1 LSGAGI
7 PEGPPV
13 FHCSERVTFR
23 AAQERSPI
31 VRLTKL
37 SHPIARRR
45 PSAENRRSTADALFR
60 ALSENAPVGITLAR
74 KGRTLYA
81 NRAYLQLFGYADS
94 SAVLG
99 ESLLNQIAPEC
110 RKEIAEQV
118 RRRERGEAVPNSYE
132 TRGLLRDGSTF
143 PLRVDVARIQLEDGP
158 ANLAFFTDGG
168 EHRNAERE
176 LSQALARERGA
187 RAEAEAA
194 NRMKD
199 EFLATLSHE
208 LKTPLTAMLGWA
220 RLLRSGE
227 LDAGTAARAIETI
240 ESNARLQAQLIED
253 LLDVSRIILGK
264 LLLGVRPV
272 ELALVI
278 EAALDAVRPAAA
290 AKSIRLLRTLDPAT
304 GLVAGDPDR
313 LQQVVWNLLSNAVKF
328 TPSKGQVEVRLER
341 AGRFAQITVTD
352 TGKGISAE
360 FLPYVF
366 DRFRQADSSSTRVH
380 GGLGLGLAL
389 VRHLVELHGGSVHA
403 ASAGERNGAT
413 FSVQLP
419 LLSHQDVHDSLAFS
433 SGPGTD
439 KDELID
445 DVQVARL
452 RGLSILVMSDEVAE
466 REFLKAVFTRYGAR
480 VTAAY
485 STAEAIALMNRKP
498 PDIFVADFEMAG
510 PNSSRLLKALEGRR
524 QGTAVPTLAIVN
536 EAPTDLGDKA
546 LLAQFQKHLTRPLD
560 PVRLT
565 QSIMLLA
572 DGRRSKRGI
581 PETPLS

>member
-1 LSGAGI
+1 MGSPKL
-7 PEGPPV
+7 
-13 FHCSERVTFR
+13 FHPTPKR
-23 AAQERSPI
+23 P
-31 VRLTKL
+31 RL
-37 SHPIARRR
+37 P
-45 PSAENRRSTADALFR
+45 AEKVSSTTDALFR

-74 KGRTLYA
+74 GGRTLYA
-81 NRAYLQLFGYADS
+81 NRAYLQLFGYADP

-99 ESLLNQIAPEC
+99 QSLLNQIAPEC
-110 RKEIAEQV
+110 REQIADHV

-132 TRGLLRDGSTF
+132 TVGLRQDGTTF
-143 PLRVDVARIQLEDGP
+143 PFRVDVARIQLEDGA
-158 ANLAFFTDGG
+158 ANLAFFTDVA

-176 LSQALARERGA
+176 LSQALARERAA
-187 RAEAEAA
+187 RAEAETA

-208 LKTPLTAMLGWA
+208 LRTPLTAMLGWA

-227 LDAGTAARAIETI
+227 LDADTAARAVETI

-264 LLLGVRPV
+264 LPLGVRPV
-272 ELALVI
+272 ELAMVT

-290 AKSIRLLRTLDPAT
+290 AKSIRLSRVLDPAT
-304 GLVAGDPDR
+304 GLVSGDPDR

-328 TPSKGQVEVRLER
+328 TPSKGQVEIRLER
-341 AGRFAQITVTD
+341 VGRFAQITVKD

-360 FLPYVF
+360 FLPFVF

-403 ASAGERNGAT
+403 ASAGEGKGAT

-419 LLSHQDVHDSLAFS
+419 LLSNEDVPDSLALRS
-433 SGPGTD
+433 APGTR
-439 KDELID
+439 KVEPIE
-445 DVQVARL
+445 DVQVFCL
-452 RGLSILVMSDEVAE
+452 RGVSVLVMSDEGAE
-466 REFLKAVFTRYGAR
+466 RDLLKAVFERHGAR

-485 STAEAIALMNRKP
+485 STAEAVALIMRKR
-498 PDIFVADFEMAG
+498 PDVFVADFEMAG
-510 PNSSRLLKALEGRR
+510 PNSSRLLQALAGRGR
-524 QGTAVPTLAIVN
+524 GTTVPTVAIVN
-536 EAPTDLGDKA
+536 EAPTDPVDKA
-546 LLAQFQKHLTRPLD
+546 LLALFHNHLTRPLD

-565 QSIMLLA
+565 ESIRVLTN
-572 DGRRSKRGI
+572 GRRRKRK
-581 PETPLS
+581 TPST